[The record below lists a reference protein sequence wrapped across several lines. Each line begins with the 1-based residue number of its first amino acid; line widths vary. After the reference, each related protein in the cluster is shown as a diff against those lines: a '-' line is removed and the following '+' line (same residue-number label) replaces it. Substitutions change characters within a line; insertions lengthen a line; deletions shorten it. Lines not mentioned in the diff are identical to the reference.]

1 MTGASD
7 RTQLERFKEAARELE
22 TDDDESRFDEK
33 LKRLARQKM
42 EKAAKSAAVMT
53 DEVQRLTD
61 RIAKLEIELESVWHI
76 LDALKDA
83 LGAEDF
89 MAAHDAISHPIPVCP
104 D

>member
-42 EKAAKSAAVMT
+42 EKGSKKCGS
-53 DEVQRLTD
+53 DD
-61 RIAKLEIELESVWHI
+61 
-76 LDALKDA
+76 
-83 LGAEDF
+83 
-89 MAAHDAISHPIPVCP
+89 
-104 D
+104 